1 MLLAIVATSLAAQ
14 PAMMTTA
21 KGSVQLDGQSV
32 AAPLVLGEG
41 QSLVLGEGASVVLL
55 YGGAA
60 TQVKGPATVSL
71 ESLQAAS
78 ASTGEEVAVLD
89 SVLARDAHTQRTGA
103 TRAAGELQLQRPI
116 AGDQILALQT
126 LSWACEGSCTEE
138 AVSIY
143 SFREDS
149 VVWTGSGAGSVRYSG
164 EPLAPG
170 PYTLSIAGQEF
181 GFKVASAE
189 EQSTV
194 NAAVNIGKNG
204 YGSTQ
209 LSVADQ
215 AAIETGLLIHA
226 GYRSDALWSLDA
238 RLAKQADPELQA
250 ARAALETQAGLAP
263 Q

>member
-41 QSLVLGEGASVVLL
+41 QSLVLADGASVVLL

-78 ASTGEEVAVLD
+78 ASTGEQVAVLD
-89 SVLARDAHTQRTGA
+89 TVLARDAHTQRTGA

-116 AGDQILALQT
+116 AGDQILAMHT
-126 LSWACEGSCTEE
+126 LSWSCEGACAEE
-138 AVSIY
+138 SVSIY

-149 VVWTGSGAGSVRYSG
+149 VVWTGSGAGSVAYSG

-170 PYTLSIAGQEF
+170 PYTLTLAGQEF
-181 GFKVASAE
+181 GFKVASKD
-189 EQSTV
+189 EQSAL
-194 NAAVNIGKNG
+194 NGAVGALAG
-204 YGSTQ
+204 VPGGAELST
-209 LSVADQ
+209 ADQ
-215 AAIETGLLIHA
+215 AALETGLLLHA

-238 RLAKQADPELQA
+238 RLATETDPDLQA